1 MTDKLNSE
9 KKADQIRKEIDK
21 ELNILQSDYCST
33 VSLVKT
39 FEKEFLS
46 AWKKYLR
53 TQQHEEFLEISS
65 KFAKLVQMQNEMFLR
80 NEKILEPLFE
90 KLDAVIEEN
99 CDPILEI
106 ISDDILKQDGAL
118 PKGFGGKSEYKS
130 DSFSSGTL
138 PKGF

>member
-53 TQQHEEFLEISS
+53 TQQYEEFLEISS

-80 NEKILEPLFE
+80 NEKILDPLFE
-90 KLDAVIEEN
+90 KLDA
-99 CDPILEI
+99 LEQTCEPLFKT
-106 ISDDILKQDGAL
+106 ISDDILKQEGAL

-130 DSFSSGTL
+130 DKSSSGTL